1 MLSAE
6 IAVRHR
12 WDELMANVASLIP
25 AGSASVQVDGEG
37 QQPAAVAG
45 RLAATLN
52 ASGRPCFLPPA
63 AGHRIVLA
71 DGAGQERGRRRDVVI
86 WLRAAGHGM
95 RGGEAEADIVIDL
108 HDPDWPVIRRVAAPL
123 AGSRQWYIAETRAFF
138 APRAATW
145 DTKFGDDLAAYAAAI
160 AEAGL
165 PRGGVAL
172 DIGCGTGRALPAL
185 REAVGPHGT
194 VIAAD
199 LTPEMLRQACLHG
212 RAENAALVLADARHL
227 PLADASVDAIFA
239 AGLITHLP
247 DPEEGLRQ
255 LARVTRPGGLLILF
269 HPSGRAALAARHG
282 RTLTPDEPLAA
293 TPLERLTRATGWSLT
308 TYDDAAERFL
318 AIATRL
324 STAQEFLKAE
334 EDETSLR
341 R

>member
-6 IAVRHR
+6 IAASRHR
-12 WDELMANVASLIP
+12 WDELMANVTSLIP
-25 AGSASVQVDGEG
+25 AGTASVLVDGESE
-37 QQPAAVAG
+37 QPAVVAG

-52 ASGRPCFLPPA
+52 ASGRPCFRLLGT
-63 AGHRIVLA
+63 GHRIVLA
-71 DGAGQERGRRRDVVI
+71 DEADREPGRRCDVVI
-86 WLRAAGHGM
+86 WLRATGHGM
-95 RGGEAEADIVIDL
+95 RSGEAEADIVIDL
-108 HDPDWPVIRRVAAPL
+108 HDLDWPVIRRVAAPL
-123 AGSRQWYIAETRAFF
+123 ADSRQWYIAETRAFF

-145 DTKFGDDLAAYAAAI
+145 DTRFGDDMAAYAAAI
-160 AEAGL
+160 AQAGL
-165 PRGGVAL
+165 PRGGVVL

-212 RAENAALVLADARHL
+212 RAEDAALVLADARHL

-247 DPEEGLRQ
+247 DPEDGLRQ
-255 LARVTRPGGLLILF
+255 LARATRPDGLLILF

-282 RTLTPDEPLAA
+282 RTLSPDEPLAA
-293 TPLERLTRATGWSLT
+293 APLERITRATGWSLT
-308 TYDDAAERFL
+308 AYDDAAERFL

-324 STAQEFLKAE
+324 S
-334 EDETSLR
+334 S
-341 R
+341 